1 MPVTPGR
8 DAIKYTISR
17 TDMTKATPNLYI
29 FPFATLLL
37 CMFLQACSMQTERD
51 RLHTLMDE
59 AEQFQRAQS
68 PFNDES
74 GTEDTTTATLW
85 AESIDDLEL
94 ENDFWS
100 DMSQRLDNQ
109 VQRENLEVRDQI
121 TFDSFSRRVTHR
133 VKEFEYQSHLI
144 PINHEGGFYNR
155 LIGLENRGS
164 FETVK
169 DFETYIERLRAVTSY
184 FNDNIDR
191 MRRGIEIGYTLPK
204 AIFVDDY
211 TYYINIHIKE
221 DPTES
226 GLYSPFANF
235 PDDMLTDDKAR
246 LSEEA
251 MSVISSEV
259 MPAYRNF
266 VQFLENEYIPAA
278 RESIATVDLKD
289 GKAYY
294 NYLIEYHTTLP
305 LTAEEVHQTG
315 LDEVARIREEMA
327 QIIDNVQ
334 FEGLFTE
341 FLEYLRTDP
350 QFFVDE
356 PDELLK
362 EAMWHSKR
370 MDGKLPELFHIHN
383 LPQRSYGVEPVPDHL
398 APRYTGGRYSLGGGT
413 RAGYYWVNTYNLPSR
428 TLYTLEALTY
438 HEAVPGHHLQIGLH
452 QEMEDLPRRVG
463 GLTAYTEG
471 WALYAER
478 LGLDAGLYQNPYND
492 FGRLTYE
499 MWRACRL
506 VVDTGMHALGW
517 TREEAINFMTENT
530 ALSHHEI
537 DTEIN
542 RYIAVPGQALAYK
555 IGELKISELRE
566 RAEQELGN
574 MFDIRDF
581 HEAILKNGPVTLPVL
596 EKQVTMFIEDKLSEE
611 SES

>member
-1 MPVTPGR
+1 MKSAFQPPRLLIYFTLF
-8 DAIKYTISR
+8 S
-17 TDMTKATPNLYI
+17 I
-29 FPFATLLL
+29 FLI
-37 CMFLQACSMQTERD
+37 QACSIQSDRD
-51 RLHTLMDE
+51 RLHALMDE
-59 AEQFQRAQS
+59 AEQFEDEQN
-68 PFNDES
+68 PFNDNES
-74 GTEDTTTATLW
+74 SAESATATLW
-85 AESIDDLEL
+85 AESLEDLER
-94 ENDFWS
+94 EHTFWS
-100 DMSQRLDNQ
+100 SMSQRLNEQVSRDN
-109 VQRENLEVRDQI
+109 LDVRDQI
-121 TFDSFSRRVTHR
+121 TFDSFLREVTHR
-133 VKEFEYQSHLI
+133 VKEYEYQSHLI

-164 FETVK
+164 FESVE
-169 DFETYIERLRAVTSY
+169 DYEIYLERLRSVPDY
-184 FNDNIDR
+184 FNDNIER
-191 MRRGIEIGYTLPK
+191 MRRGIEIGYTLPR

-211 TYYINIHIKE
+211 TYYINTHIKE
-221 DPTES
+221 NPADS
-226 GLYSPFANF
+226 DLYSPFENF
-235 PDDMLTDDKAR
+235 PESFSEADKSR
-246 LSEEA
+246 LAAEA
-251 MSVISSEV
+251 QTVINSTV

-266 VQFLENEYIPAA
+266 VQFLEQEYIPAY
-278 RESIATVDLKD
+278 RETIATVDLPE
-289 GKAYY
+289 GEAYY

-305 LTAEEVHQTG
+305 MSAEEVHQTG
-315 LDEVARIREEMA
+315 LDEVDRIRDEMT
-327 QIIDNVQ
+327 QIIDSVG
-334 FEGLFTE
+334 FEGSFSE
-341 FLEYLRTDP
+341 FLEFLRTDP

-383 LPQRSYGVEPVPDHL
+383 LPRRSYGVEPVPDHL

-413 RAGYYWVNTYNLPSR
+413 RAGHYWVNTYNLPSR

-452 QEMEDLPRRVG
+452 QEMDDLPRRSG

-478 LGLDAGLYQNPYND
+478 LGVDAGLYENPYND

-517 TREEAINFMTENT
+517 SRQEAIDFMTENT

-555 IGELKISELRE
+555 TGELKIMELR
-566 RAEQELGN
+566 RTAEEELGDL
-574 MFDIRDF
+574 FDIRDF
-581 HEAILKNGPVTLPVL
+581 HDAVLKNGPVTLPVL
-596 EKQVTMFIEDKLSEE
+596 EQQVTTFIEEKLAEE
-611 SES
+611 SAS

>member
-1 MPVTPGR
+1 MKVLK
-8 DAIKYTISR
+8 IKLFLISYFIL
-17 TDMTKATPNLYI
+17 MMV
-29 FPFATLLL
+29 LL
-37 CMFLQACSMQTERD
+37 LQACSVQSERD
-51 RLHTLMDE
+51 RLHALMDE
-59 AEQFQRAQS
+59 AEEYQS
-68 PFNDES
+68 DQNPFGDEAVS
-74 GTEDTTTATLW
+74 DSTTAGLW
-85 AESIDDLEL
+85 SESIEDLEK
-94 ENDFWS
+94 EHSYWTDI
-100 DMSQRLDNQ
+100 SQRFNEQ
-109 VQRENLEVRDQI
+109 VNRENLEIRDQI
-121 TFDSFSRRVTHR
+121 TYDSFSRQVTHR
-133 VKEFEYQSHLI
+133 VKEFEYRSYLI

-155 LIGLENRGS
+155 LIGLENRGF
-164 FETVK
+164 FEK
-169 DFETYIERLRAVTSY
+169 IEDYEIYLDRLRAVPEY
-184 FNDNIDR
+184 FNQHIER
-191 MRRGIEIGYTLPK
+191 MRRGIEAGYTLSA

-211 TYYINIHIKE
+211 TYYINTHIKE
-221 DPTES
+221 NITES
-226 GLYSPFANF
+226 SFYSPFDNF
-235 PDDMLTDDKAR
+235 PEEILTADRTR

-251 MSVISSEV
+251 QSVIQSTV

-266 VQFLENEYIPAA
+266 VVFLEDEYIPAA
-278 RESIATVDLKD
+278 RESIATVDLPD
-289 GKAYY
+289 GEEYY

-305 LTAEEVHQTG
+305 MSAEEVHQTG
-315 LDEVARIREEMA
+315 LDEVERIRNEMA
-327 QIIDNVQ
+327 QIVDSVK
-334 FEGLFTE
+334 FDGSFSE
-341 FLEYLRTDP
+341 FLNFLRTDP

-383 LPQRSYGVEPVPDHL
+383 LPRRPYGVEQVPEHL
-398 APRYTGGRYSLGGGT
+398 APRYTGGRYSLGGET
-413 RAGYYWVNTYNLPSR
+413 RAGHYWVNTYNLPSR

-452 QEMEDLPRRVG
+452 QEMDDLPRRVG

-478 LGLDAGLYQNPYND
+478 LGQDAGLYENPYSD

-517 TREEAINFMTENT
+517 SRQKALNFMTENT

-555 IGELKISELRE
+555 MGELKIVELRKK
-566 RAEQELGN
+566 AEDELGSL
-574 MFDIRDF
+574 FDIRDF

-596 EKQVTMFIEDKLSEE
+596 EQQVIRFIEEKLTDE

>member
-1 MPVTPGR
+1 MQTNSHIRLKLTVFF
-8 DAIKYTISR
+8 I
-17 TDMTKATPNLYI
+17 L
-29 FPFATLLL
+29 F
-37 CMFLQACSMQTERD
+37 FLIQACSFESDRD
-51 RLHTLMDE
+51 RMHALMDE
-59 AEQFQRAQS
+59 SEEFQTEEN
-68 PFNDES
+68 PFRSDDES
-74 GTEDTTTATLW
+74 EKAKPGKLW
-85 AESIDDLEL
+85 SESIEDLE
-94 ENDFWS
+94 NRYQFWK
-100 DMSQRLDNQ
+100 DMSERFNSQ
-109 VQRENLEVRDQI
+109 VTRQNLETRDQI
-121 TFDSFSRRVTHR
+121 TYDSFSRQVTHR

-164 FETVK
+164 FDE
-169 DFETYIERLRAVTSY
+169 IEDYEIYLDRLRAVPEY
-184 FNDNIDR
+184 FNQHIER
-191 MRRGIEIGYTLPK
+191 MRQGIEAGYTLPA

-211 TYYINIHIKE
+211 TYYINTHIKDVPEETGFFDPFENLPEEFTDE
-221 DPTES
+221 DK
-226 GLYSPFANF
+226 N
-235 PDDMLTDDKAR
+235 R
-246 LSEEA
+246 LVEEGK
-251 MSVISSEV
+251 SVIDTAV

-266 VQFLENEYIPAA
+266 VDFLEEEYIPAA
-278 RESIATVDLKD
+278 RESIATVDLPE
-289 GKAYY
+289 GEAYY

-305 LTAEEVHQTG
+305 LSAEEVHQTG
-315 LDEVARIREEMA
+315 LEEVERIRAEMED
-327 QIIDNVQ
+327 IIASVEFDGS
-334 FEGLFTE
+334 FSD
-341 FLEYLRTDP
+341 FLEFLRTDP

-383 LPQRSYGVEPVPDHL
+383 LPRRPYGVEPVPDHL

-413 RAGYYWVNTYNLPSR
+413 RAGHYWVNTYNLPSR

-452 QEMEDLPRRVG
+452 QEMDDLPRRVG

-478 LGLDAGLYQNPYND
+478 LGVDAGLYENPYSA

-517 TREEAINFMTENT
+517 SRQEAIDFMTENT

-555 IGELKISELRE
+555 TGELKIMELRE
-566 RAEQELGN
+566 KAEEELGN
-574 MFDIRDF
+574 LFDIRDF
-581 HEAILKNGPVTLPVL
+581 HGAILKNGPVILPVL
-596 EKQVTMFIEDKLSEE
+596 EQQVTTFIEEKLAENS
-611 SES
+611 SS